1 MAKVQIL
8 QKRLVSFLFTINL
21 ILTNFFSSVQIIDEK
36 REDRKRQKAD
46 DAENDLDRGRSKK
59 LKSHKID
66 YGRDNP
72 EFNPFQEHQTQ
83 QQNKRHF
90 SHNGNNN
97 KHYTGHIYRQSAHF
111 KHFRGGRHR
120 GNGFQ
125 NSNRQGHRNH
135 FQYKNS

>member
-1 MAKVQIL
+1 M
-8 QKRLVSFLFTINL
+8 
-21 ILTNFFSSVQIIDEK
+21 
-36 REDRKRQKAD
+36 
-46 DAENDLDRGRSKK
+46 KK

-66 YGRDNP
+66 YGRTNP
-72 EFNPFQEHQTQ
+72 DFNPFQEHQTQ
-83 QQNKRHF
+83 QQNKKQF

-97 KHYTGHIYRQSAHF
+97 KHYTGHIFRQSAHF

-120 GNGFQ
+120 GGGFQ